1 MPKKAQIPIGI
12 VGMPQPTS
20 HEHEPTID
28 PVASN
33 ITRSSD
39 CFGEFRFRWRRQDL
53 VGIEDQNPV
62 VAKLEVL
69 KRPILF
75 LRPGAI
81 EFELHHFGA
90 VLLGDRGRTIGAL
103 GIDYKNFV
111 RPFHKAETA
120 RQIRRFIF
128 NWNDDGNRNARV
140 HRGRNTRHGFP
151 AAKTSGGTF
160 SVTTEHAPITLRSPI
175 VTPGKTNARAPIK
188 ASAPMVIFAAVR
200 GILGCE
206 KSWLPVLR

>member
-1 MPKKAQIPIGI
+1 MPKKAQIPIWI

-28 PVASN
+28 PVAGN
-33 ITRSSD
+33 ITRSGD

-53 VGIEDQNPV
+53 VGIEDENPF
-62 VAKLEVL
+62 VAKLQVVE
-69 KRPILF
+69 RPVLF

-90 VLLGDRGRTIGAL
+90 VLLGDRDRTIDAL
-103 GIDYKNFV
+103 GIDHENFV
-111 RPFHKAETA
+111 RPFHGGEAA
-120 RQIRRFIF
+120 WQIGRFIF
-128 NWNDDGNRNARV
+128 YWNDDGNRNARA
-140 HRGRNTRHGFP
+140 HRGRKTRHGFP

-160 SVTTEHAPITLRSPI
+160 SVTTEHAPMTLRSPI

-188 ASAPMVIFAAVR
+188 ASAPMIIFAAVR